1 MGYHYHLAF
10 CTETKSPSFKSNVN
24 EVLNPV
30 TVLLPEDIETVPPS
44 VKDVSNTKSVVNLLP
59 GCSLIHEY

>member
-1 MGYHYHLAF
+1 MGYTTRFIF

-44 VKDVSNTKSVVNLLP
+44 VKDVSNTKSAVNLLP
-59 GCSLIHEY
+59 DLQFDS